1 MSDKE
6 NSVKKLPPGKL
17 QSLKELFEE
26 RDAQATGPPI
36 FGVSPPKTP
45 GNSGRP
51 VSNFA
56 PPRPTVGPGSGQPKA
71 VPRHGSPVRKTW
83 MTPDLAVLPT
93 QVKVPTRKETSTG
106 HGTLPRPRQRRT
118 SEKQEWSTSTL
129 ERKSTAQKKIIPTV
143 SRRVT
148 LFTDTENANGE
159 RNGNSEAKTDVQRR
173 IVPPSVGPSSPKR
186 LSDPSTVKDGTWKRH
201 TGDRRRTVDN
211 VALPPEQKPSEVK
224 VLQQL
229 KKFETKP
236 SLPQKPV
243 VPVIGQNMPS
253 VSNAQRRLPSSSE
266 QNNTNY
272 ELPWDVKPGKNIERL
287 KAITDGRSSGPLNI
301 LTGKDN
307 TESKPVTGP
316 LSPPKTHAAKHTPR
330 PLEQPPPPPPSKP
343 PRTYKHDE
351 YLETK
356 GPAFQNTVKDKGP
369 EEAGYNV
376 STVKERITNLND
388 GNSDKLEV
396 VLRDAGKESYAHL
409 GQKETKGGK
418 GIRETPPSRP
428 PPPRPRPIS
437 EGSALHRR
445 QGASPGRSR
454 DGSDSES
461 EGPVVISLKHGRRL
475 GRQVSVSHPRRR
487 PDDQLPDTPEY
498 GGAIQRYPLRKSFS
512 SECLHKGS
520 KSSLAELGVDE
531 DSSQASMMRSY
542 HPQASGEP
550 LYEALIDSEGYAVPH
565 KFLRIQLEQENG
577 QNKGSQAN
585 NKPGF
590 LKGVLGPTTSSG
602 AAAPAVPATTP
613 LKEQNVDKVPR
624 RKMNLVKQKINQAYE
639 VLHTVFQQ
647 RPPTTSEEEDSWIHV
662 ESQLPASER
671 DSTFISYLCG
681 SSDSDSVVDVQEIRR
696 RVTYCTTVRSKTH
709 QSVKKA
715 REFLDKIYPQLFEY
729 ALIVGLRTKTDNP
742 GYEAFVIHKF
752 PQTVN
757 SNISVPKFCF
767 PDAEEFRPGSATAS
781 ESYSFV
787 LTNIDGGRLF
797 GYCRR
802 MQPRDASL
810 PEVICI
816 ISPVDAFNMY
826 NILLS
831 EIETRRL
838 KSLDHAQEMMAASF
852 GRPLPK
858 PGKVCHI
865 RCLNES
871 GDMETV
877 FLKRSSDH
885 HLGQVNYESLLLYL
899 GTEKLIKVFAS
910 MLMERRLILCSNHL
924 SILTQTIHA
933 LVALLY
939 PFHWPHVYIP
949 LLPPDMLDVCAAPM
963 PFMVG
968 ILQSH
973 LSRVTELELEDVI
986 IVDLDKKQ
994 VLRSMGDELTILPKK
1009 VQKAL
1014 KTAINMCKIDSDA
1027 RSSQW
1032 LMVSEA
1038 FMRMFLETMGHFGQH
1053 VFTQQDGSKTL
1064 LKEQYIAAAPSK
1076 GIRQFLEWFTETQ
1089 MFEVFI
1095 NLHQE
1100 KEHWGSMDL
1109 FMQRLGELQAK
1120 RQTEGSQ
1127 AKGLGQ
1133 KVKNF
1138 GKAIKTKLKEA
1149 T

>member
-1 MSDKE
+1 M
-6 NSVKKLPPGKL
+6 
-17 QSLKELFEE
+17 
-26 RDAQATGPPI
+26 
-36 FGVSPPKTP
+36 
-45 GNSGRP
+45 
-51 VSNFA
+51 
-56 PPRPTVGPGSGQPKA
+56 
-71 VPRHGSPVRKTW
+71 
-83 MTPDLAVLPT
+83 
-93 QVKVPTRKETSTG
+93 
-106 HGTLPRPRQRRT
+106 
-118 SEKQEWSTSTL
+118 
-129 ERKSTAQKKIIPTV
+129 
-143 SRRVT
+143 
-148 LFTDTENANGE
+148 
-159 RNGNSEAKTDVQRR
+159 
-173 IVPPSVGPSSPKR
+173 
-186 LSDPSTVKDGTWKRH
+186 
-201 TGDRRRTVDN
+201 
-211 VALPPEQKPSEVK
+211 
-224 VLQQL
+224 
-229 KKFETKP
+229 
-236 SLPQKPV
+236 
-243 VPVIGQNMPS
+243 
-253 VSNAQRRLPSSSE
+253 
-266 QNNTNY
+266 
-272 ELPWDVKPGKNIERL
+272 
-287 KAITDGRSSGPLNI
+287 
-301 LTGKDN
+301 
-307 TESKPVTGP
+307 
-316 LSPPKTHAAKHTPR
+316 
-330 PLEQPPPPPPSKP
+330 
-343 PRTYKHDE
+343 
-351 YLETK
+351 
-356 GPAFQNTVKDKGP
+356 
-369 EEAGYNV
+369 
-376 STVKERITNLND
+376 
-388 GNSDKLEV
+388 
-396 VLRDAGKESYAHL
+396 
-409 GQKETKGGK
+409 
-418 GIRETPPSRP
+418 
-428 PPPRPRPIS
+428 
-437 EGSALHRR
+437 
-445 QGASPGRSR
+445 
-454 DGSDSES
+454 
-461 EGPVVISLKHGRRL
+461 
-475 GRQVSVSHPRRR
+475 
-487 PDDQLPDTPEY
+487 
-498 GGAIQRYPLRKSFS
+498 
-512 SECLHKGS
+512 SEC
-520 KSSLAELGVDE
+520 
-531 DSSQASMMRSY
+531 Q
-542 HPQASGEP
+542 Q
-550 LYEALIDSEGYAVPH
+550 
-565 KFLRIQLEQENG
+565 
-577 QNKGSQAN
+577 GSQAN

-671 DSTFISYLCG
+671 DST
-681 SSDSDSVVDVQEIRR
+681 DSDSVVDVQEIRR